1 MLGLFSHVRL
11 FVALQTVAHQA
22 PLSIGFSSQEY
33 QSGLP
38 CLPPGDLPNPG
49 IEPMSLMS
57 LALAG
62 RFFTTGTT
70 WKPPHTVLYCP
81 ILSYNQPH
89 AKNIDSTQEILA
101 KLFLLKS

>member
-70 WKPPHTVLYCP
+70 WKPKRSRLPV
-81 ILSYNQPH
+81 S
-89 AKNIDSTQEILA
+89 
-101 KLFLLKS
+101 KLFQLSHFLLCKMRVIIEFIW